1 MIKIILKWLALTL
14 AVLAT
19 AYIVPGISVS
29 SFTTA
34 LLVALVLGLVN
45 TFIKPIISLL
55 TLPVNLLTL
64 GLFGIILNGLFF
76 WFASMIVTGFVI
88 TGFVPALIGSVV
100 VSVIMWIIG
109 LFI

>member
-1 MIKIILKWLALTL
+1 MIKILLKWLGLTL

-19 AYIVPGISVS
+19 AYVVPGISVS
-29 SFTTA
+29 SFLTA
-34 LLVALVLGLVN
+34 LFVALVLGLVN

-55 TLPVNLLTL
+55 TLPVNILTL

-76 WFASMIVTGFVI
+76 WFASMVVTGFVI
-88 TGFVPALIGSVV
+88 TGFVPALIGSIV
-100 VSVIMWIIG
+100 VSLIMWIIG

>member
-1 MIKIILKWLALTL
+1 MIKILLKWLGLTL

-19 AYIVPGISVS
+19 AYVVPGISVS
-29 SFTTA
+29 SFLTA
-34 LLVALVLGLVN
+34 LFVALVLGLVN

-55 TLPVNLLTL
+55 TLPVNILTL

-76 WFASMIVTGFVI
+76 WFASMVVTGFVI

-100 VSVIMWIIG
+100 VSLIMWIIG

>member
-1 MIKIILKWLALTL
+1 MVKILLKWLALTL

-19 AYIVPGISVS
+19 SYFVPGISVAT
-29 SFTTA
+29 FVTA
-34 LLVALVLGLVN
+34 LFVALVLGLVN
-45 TFIKPIISLL
+45 TFIKPVISIL
-55 TLPVNLLTL
+55 TLPVNILTL

-76 WFASMIVTGFVI
+76 WFASLVVTGFTI

-100 VSVIMWIIG
+100 VSVIMWIID